1 MTDKLPPNLLAL
13 FAARPP
19 LRWVEPPDHAPQH
32 RKTAPVSGVA
42 AFLPELQKYKET
54 DDYKP
59 TESWL
64 QARDRKTREKKEAV
78 QTLLAEAPNTYKPNE
93 DPNVRGDAFK
103 TLIVARLSY
112 DADERDLEK
121 EFGRIG
127 PIERIRI
134 VTDTHAHE
142 KPNKK
147 QKPHRGY
154 AFVVFEREKD
164 MRAALDSCDGLRI
177 KDRRIKVDVERGR
190 TVKGWKPR
198 RLGGGLGGRGY
209 TRSMP
214 SRPMGPGGFS
224 GGGGGFRGGFR
235 GFDGGGRGR
244 GGGFRGGRGGG
255 FRGGFDGPRGD
266 RNGFGAPTGAPSGP
280 GFDRRNGYGGDR
292 DRGDRG
298 DRGGDRGP
306 GGYDRGGRS
315 YDDRHGSGGGGGGGF
330 RDGGSRFGDREGRR
344 TGSNMEPIVPREN
357 RRDGGGRD
365 GGRDGG
371 GREGGY
377 RDRDYDRPPRDDR
390 SHRDDDGGRKRGYEG
405 GGYED
410 PRKLRR
416 Y

>member
-19 LRWVEPPDHAPQH
+19 LRFLDPPDHAPQH
-32 RKTAPVSGVA
+32 RRTAPITGVA
-42 AFLPELQKYKET
+42 QFLPELQKYKET
-54 DDYKP
+54 DVYNP

-64 QARDRKTREKKEAV
+64 QARDRKKREKKEKLE
-78 QTLLAEAPNTYKPNE
+78 TLLREAPDHHKPNE

-103 TLIVARLSY
+103 TLMVARLSY

-121 EFGRIG
+121 EFGRYG

-134 VTDTHAHE
+134 VVDTHAHE

-147 QKPHRGY
+147 KKPHRGY

-164 MRAALDSCDGLRI
+164 MRAALDACDGMRI

-209 TRSMP
+209 TRAMAA
-214 SRPMGPGGFS
+214 RPMGPGGFS
-224 GGGGGFRGGFR
+224 GGGGFRGGFK
-235 GFDGGGRGR
+235 GFDGGRGR
-244 GGGFRGGRGGG
+244 GGLRGGFGGRGGG
-255 FRGGFDGPRGD
+255 FRSGD
-266 RNGFGAPTGAPSGP
+266 RGGYGAPSDAPSGP
-280 GFDRRNGYGGDR
+280 GFDRRNGGGGGYGDR
-292 DRGDRG
+292 DRGDR
-298 DRGGDRGP
+298 RGGDRGP
-306 GGYDRGGRS
+306 GGYDSRSGGRS
-315 YDDRHGSGGGGGGGF
+315 FDDRHGGGH
-330 RDGGSRFGDREGRR
+330 RDGGRYGGERENRR
-344 TGSNMEPIVPREN
+344 TGSNMEPI
-357 RRDGGGRD
+357 GGR
-365 GGRDGG
+365 
-371 GREGGY
+371 REGGY
-377 RDRDYDRPPRDDR
+377 REQRDRDYDRP
-390 SHRDDDGGRKRGYEG
+390 RDDDGGRKRGYD